1 MSATQGPTRPPVLM
15 FVAGENSGD
24 LHAARV
30 ISELRVLL
38 PEAQMFG
45 FGGDRME
52 AAGMELSENLAQRLP
67 IIGITQVLANL
78 GAIRELFRRAE
89 ALMDS
94 RKPDLLVLVDYPG
107 FNLRLA
113 RKAARRGIKVIY
125 YISPQLWAWH
135 RSRVNII
142 RQCVSR
148 MLVILPF
155 EKTMYDEEN
164 IPATYVGHP
173 LMDDTDTLSPK
184 DDVRARLKLDP
195 QRPVVGLLPG
205 SRTGEIHRHMPVL
218 LESCRLIQQ
227 AVPQVQWLMPRAGTV
242 AADVLQSYLERYSDV
257 KVTVAETDLSS
268 ARAIM
273 DFAICKSGTSTLE
286 LALLRVPMVIFYKAS
301 AITALIAR
309 RVIKVPFIGL
319 VNIIAGREVAPEL
332 LQGDAAPKQIA
343 ARVTELLKS
352 PDKLAAM
359 RQDLDGVAKTL
370 GGPGASRRA
379 AQEIADAVKR

>member
-1 MSATQGPTRPPVLM
+1 
-15 FVAGENSGD
+15 
-24 LHAARV
+24 
-30 ISELRVLL
+30 L
-38 PEAQMFG
+38 PEVRLFG

-52 AAGMELSENLAQRLP
+52 AAGMELCENLAQRLP

-89 ALMDS
+89 DLMDL
-94 RKPDLLVLVDYPG
+94 RKPDLLILVDYPG

-135 RSRVNII
+135 RSRIKII
-142 RQCVSR
+142 RQCVSH

-155 EKTMYDEEN
+155 EKKMYDEEN

-173 LMDDTDTLSPK
+173 LMDDTDTLSHK
-184 DDVRARLKLDP
+184 EEVRARLKLDP
-195 QRPVVGLLPG
+195 GRLVVGLLPG
-205 SRTGEIHRHMPVL
+205 SRTGEIHRHMPLL

-227 AVPQVQWLMPRAGTV
+227 AIPEVQWLLPRAGTV
-242 AADVLQSYLERYSDV
+242 SADVLQVYLERYDDV
-257 KVTVAETDLSS
+257 KVTVAETDLKCV
-268 ARAIM
+268 RAIM

-286 LALLRVPMVIFYKAS
+286 LALLRVPMVIFYRAS
-301 AITALIAR
+301 AITAFIAR

-332 LQGDAAPKQIA
+332 LQEDAVPKQIA
-343 ARVTELLKS
+343 ARVTQLLKN
-352 PDKLAAM
+352 PDMLASM
-359 RQDLDGVAKTL
+359 RQDLDDVAKTL
-370 GGPGASRRA
+370 GGPGASKRA
-379 AQEIADAVKR
+379 AQEIAEAVK